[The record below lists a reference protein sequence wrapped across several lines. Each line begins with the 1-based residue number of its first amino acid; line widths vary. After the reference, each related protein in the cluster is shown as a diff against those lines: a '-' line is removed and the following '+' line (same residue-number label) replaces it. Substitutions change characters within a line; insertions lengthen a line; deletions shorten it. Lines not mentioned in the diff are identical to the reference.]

1 MDQNVP
7 GLPQRAETAPLVSQ
21 LLKDVIESIPAA
33 FLLCDSEDRIV
44 VWNTRFAEWFLP
56 GMTDSVNAGMP
67 YKDLF
72 TMLVGAGRSA
82 TSQSDPDWL
91 KKRLDSRRNPGL
103 PFDHIL
109 GDGRV
114 VRTFEKRTSDGGI
127 VSIHTDATA
136 LYSEKDAAAAKAR
149 QLQIV
154 LESIDQGITMY
165 DGDLN
170 CVVFN
175 QNFLNI
181 MGFPP
186 DLSRE
191 GATYESM
198 TRFNAE
204 RGEYGECDVEEL
216 VKERVALAK
225 QFLPH
230 HFERPRPDGTMIE
243 VRGNPVPSGGFVTTY
258 TDITERKAAEEA
270 VQKRDA
276 ALSEQVGRFNA
287 ALENMSQGLC
297 LFDENGQLLVSNT
310 RFIDLYRLPGHLGE
324 SGTEFDDI
332 VDYLG
337 SRGGYKVLGPS
348 TNLDDRL
355 KPILA
360 GNPGAAV
367 LELPCGRVVS
377 VRHQPMD
384 TGGWVST
391 HEDITEL
398 QQFQARVAHMAHHDE
413 LTDLP
418 NRSLLHERMKQ
429 AVPLLDR
436 GKSFAVLCLDLD
448 RFKNVNDTIGHPM
461 GDRLLQVAAE
471 RLRSCVRESDTVARF
486 GGDEFAILQ
495 MSDNLPDD
503 ATGLAARICE
513 VMSKPFDLGR
523 HQVVVGASVG
533 IALAPADGCDPDALM
548 KNADMALY
556 RAKNDGR
563 GVFRYF
569 EAEMDAR
576 MQARR
581 HLELDLRKALEFGE
595 FELHYQ
601 PLVELNSNHVT
612 GFEALLRWHHPQRG
626 NVSPGEFIPVAEEIG
641 LIVPLGSWV
650 LRQACMD
657 ASTWPADVKVAVN
670 LSPAQFRSENLVK
683 TVFSALAA
691 SKLAAN
697 RLELEITEHT
707 LLQKNETTLTTLHAL
722 RDMGVRIAMD
732 DFGTGYSSLSY
743 LRSFPFDK
751 IKIDRSFVQDLAD
764 QDDAGV
770 IVQAVASLSKNL
782 GMETTAE
789 GVETE
794 AQLQQV
800 KNAGYTEMQG
810 FLFSPAIP
818 ARQIDEAFFN
828 APIPVRKTG

>member
-1 MDQNVP
+1 MGQDIP
-7 GLPQRAETAPLVSQ
+7 GLPQLTETGPQVNQ
-21 LLKDVIESIPAA
+21 LLMDVIESIPAA
-33 FLLCDSEDRIV
+33 FLLCDADDRIV
-44 VWNTRFAEWFLP
+44 VWNTRFAEWFMP
-56 GMTDSVNAGMP
+56 GLTDAVTIGMP
-67 YKDLF
+67 YKNLF
-72 TMLVGAGRSA
+72 TMLIEAGVSS
-82 TSQSDPDWL
+82 TSKSDPDWL
-91 KKRLDSRRNPGL
+91 DKRLDSRRNPGL
-103 PFDHIL
+103 PFDHKL
-109 GDGRV
+109 RDGRV
-114 VRTFEKRTSDGGI
+114 VRTFERRTSDGGI

-149 QLQIV
+149 HLEIV
-154 LESIDQGITMY
+154 LESVDQGITMY

-181 MGFPP
+181 MGFPS
-186 DLSRE
+186 DLSQE
-191 GATYESM
+191 GATYEDM

-216 VKERVALAK
+216 VRERVALAR

-230 HFERPRPDGTMIE
+230 HFERPRPDGAIIE

-258 TDITERKAAEEA
+258 TNITERKAAEEA

-276 ALSEQVGRFNA
+276 ALSEQIGRFNA

-297 LFDENGQLLVSNT
+297 LFDGNGQLLVSNS
-310 RFIDLYRLPGHLGE
+310 RFVELYRMPGYFGQ
-324 SGTEFDDI
+324 SGTKFDDI
-332 VDYLG
+332 VDCLKE
-337 SRGGYKVLGPS
+337 RGGYNVLGLS

-355 KPILA
+355 KPIAA

-377 VRHQPMD
+377 VRHQPMGN
-384 TGGWVST
+384 GGWVST

-413 LTDLP
+413 LTNLP
-418 NRSLLHERMKQ
+418 NRSLLRDRMKQ

-436 GKSFAVLCLDLD
+436 DKGFAVLCLDLD

-461 GDRLLQVAAE
+461 GDKLLQAAAE
-471 RLRSCVRESDTVARF
+471 RLRGCVRETDTVSRF

-495 MSDNLPDD
+495 ISDNPSTD

-523 HQVVVGASVG
+523 HQVVIGASVG
-533 IALAPADGCDPDALM
+533 IALAPADGRDPDILL

-563 GVFRYF
+563 GVYRYF

-581 HLELDLRKALEFGE
+581 HLELDLRRALEFGE

-601 PLVELNSNHVT
+601 PLVDLGSNKVT

-626 NVSPGEFIPVAEEIG
+626 DVSPGEFIPVAEDIG

-657 ASTWPADVKVAVN
+657 ASAWPVDVKVAVN
-670 LSPAQFRSENLVK
+670 LSPAQFHNENLVK

-691 SKLAAN
+691 SKLTAN
-697 RLELEITEHT
+697 RLELEITEHA
-707 LLQKNETTLTTLHAL
+707 LLQKNDATLTTLHVL

-751 IKIDRSFVQDLAD
+751 IKIDRSFVQDLSE
-764 QDDAGV
+764 QDDAGI

-828 APIPVRKTG
+828 KPMPVGKAG

>member
-1 MDQNVP
+1 MNQHKPDPPQQTDT
-7 GLPQRAETAPLVSQ
+7 GLRVSQ
-21 LLKDVIESIPAA
+21 LLRDIIESIPAA
-33 FLLCDSEDRIV
+33 FLLCDADDRV
-44 VWNTRFAEWFLP
+44 VLWNTRFADWFLP
-56 GMTDSVNAGMP
+56 GLTDVVEAGIS
-67 YKDLF
+67 YKDLYY
-72 TMLVGAGRSA
+72 MVVEAGVSS
-82 TSQSDPDWL
+82 TYESEPGWL
-91 KKRLDSRRNPGL
+91 EKRIESRKNPGL
-103 PFDHIL
+103 PFDHKL
-109 GDGRV
+109 RDGRV
-114 VRTFEKRTSDGGI
+114 VRTFERRTSDGGI

-181 MGFPP
+181 MGFPS
-186 DLSRE
+186 DLSSE
-191 GATYESM
+191 GATFENM

-216 VKERVALAK
+216 VQERVALAK

-230 HFERPRPDGTMIE
+230 HFERPRPDGSIIE

-258 TDITERKAAEEA
+258 TNITERKAAEEA

-297 LFDENGQLLVSNT
+297 LFDSNGQLLVSNS
-310 RFIDLYRLPGHLGE
+310 RFVELYCLPGHFGQP
-324 SGTEFDDI
+324 GTGFDDI
-332 VDYLG
+332 VDCLKE
-337 SRGGYKVLGPS
+337 RGGYKVLGPS

-355 KPILA
+355 KPIAA

-367 LELPCGRVVS
+367 LELPRGRVVS
-377 VRHQPMD
+377 VRHQPMGN
-384 TGGWVST
+384 GGWVST

-418 NRSLLHERMKQ
+418 NRSLLRDRMKQ
-429 AVPLLDR
+429 AVSLLDR
-436 GKSFAVLCLDLD
+436 GKGFAVLCLDLD

-461 GDRLLQVAAE
+461 GDKLLQAAAD
-471 RLRSCVRESDTVARF
+471 RLRSCVRETDTVARF

-495 MSDNLPDD
+495 LSDNQPTE
-503 ATGLAARICE
+503 ATGLAARICD

-523 HQVVVGASVG
+523 HQVVIGASVG
-533 IALAPADGCDPDALM
+533 IAVAPTDGRDPDALL

-601 PLVELNSNHVT
+601 PLVDLDSNRIT

-657 ASTWPADVKVAVN
+657 AAAWPADVKVAVN

-697 RLELEITEHT
+697 RLELEITEHA
-707 LLQKNETTLTTLHAL
+707 LLQKNEATLTTLHAL

-794 AQLQQV
+794 AQRQQV

-828 APIPVRKTG
+828 APIPVEKAG